1 MCCESLVNVT
11 KLLSCVNLSLPIQ
24 NDKKLK
30 IIKIKGR
37 NIKFVESGIKE
48 NYMVRLN
55 ILHLQQKVVSR
66 CIFTTLKYLQG
77 TLSKVYIGTK
87 VDLQESQN

>member
-30 IIKIKGR
+30 IVKIKGR
-37 NIKFVESGIKE
+37 NIKFVERVESRRITLLDLTSYIYNRKSL
-48 NYMVRLN
+48 VAAFL
-55 ILHLQQKVVSR
+55 LH
-66 CIFTTLKYLQG
+66 
-77 TLSKVYIGTK
+77 
-87 VDLQESQN
+87 